1 MVSKKG
7 LIFPKKHRML
17 ILLSYKLFSTEQVI
31 MTEHTQT
38 AVERRR
44 EDYGSLTGHSHYVD
58 DLRPAPGRPPALHMM
73 VVRSLYAH
81 ANITSIQLDTARA
94 HPGVIAAFA
103 GEELVNG
110 MPTLSTIPVPGLKKP
125 ERRPLAVG
133 RVRYVRDPVAVL
145 LAESLSV
152 AEDARELVEVEPG
165 LVYRIVW

>member
-1 MVSKKG
+1 MFCASLLAQG
-7 LIFPKKHRML
+7 IFRTINL
-17 ILLSYKLFSTEQVI
+17 V
-31 MTEHTQT
+31 
-38 AVERRR
+38 
-44 EDYGSLTGHSHYVD
+44 
-58 DLRPAPGRPPALHMM
+58 
-73 VVRSLYAH
+73 
-81 ANITSIQLDTARA
+81 TARA

-133 RVRYVRDPVAVL
+133 RVRYVGDPVAVL

-165 LVYRIVW
+165 LVYRIVWR

>member
-1 MVSKKG
+1 
-7 LIFPKKHRML
+7 
-17 ILLSYKLFSTEQVI
+17 
-31 MTEHTQT
+31 
-38 AVERRR
+38 
-44 EDYGSLTGHSHYVD
+44 
-58 DLRPAPGRPPALHMM
+58 MM

-165 LVYRIVW
+165 LVYRIVWR